1 MIYPPQPSQI
11 STRSRQFREIEND
24 PSWVAEPCVRG
35 MRCLAY
41 HHHGQLDLLTQE
53 WKQITALFPKLR
65 KQIFATIPDGT
76 IVDGVLCGAGKQ
88 YDHYFAFDIPQFKNK
103 QTGPLHERI
112 ALLRLLLKKQSLIIV
127 PAYYPNQNK
136 LVTFYGTQNLPEYNG
151 IILKDLSSMYPVVT
165 KWKSITSSWL
175 KVTT

>member
-35 MRCLAY
+35 MRCLA
-41 HHHGQLDLLTQE
+41 HRHHGQIDLLTQE
-53 WKQITALFPKLR
+53 WKQITAPLTALR
-65 KQIFATIPDGT
+65 KQIINMIPDGT
-76 IVDGVLCGAGKQ
+76 ILDGVLFGTGKQ

-103 QTGPLHERI
+103 TTGPLQERI
-112 ALLRLLLKKQSLIIV
+112 TLLRLLLKNQTSIII

-151 IILKDLSSMYPVVT
+151 IIIKDLLSMYPNVT
-165 KWKSITSSWL
+165 KSKSVTTSWL
-175 KVTT
+175 KVTA